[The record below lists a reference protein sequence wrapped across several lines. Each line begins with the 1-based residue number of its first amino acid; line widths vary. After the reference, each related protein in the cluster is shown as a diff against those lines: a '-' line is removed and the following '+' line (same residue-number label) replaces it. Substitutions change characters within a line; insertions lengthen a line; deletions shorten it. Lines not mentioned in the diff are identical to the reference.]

1 MTRAAGVNSFFTTLS
16 RIFGLVRDML
26 MANYFG
32 TGFCCSA
39 FVTAFTLPNLLRRLF
54 GEGALA
60 SVFVPQFA
68 QVMQDKGTQNETIN
82 AFAVAS
88 RVNTHANHHSYKRYY
103 D

>member
-68 QVMQDKGTQNETIN
+68 QVMQE
-82 AFAVAS
+82 
-88 RVNTHANHHSYKRYY
+88 NTRRPR
-103 D
+103 